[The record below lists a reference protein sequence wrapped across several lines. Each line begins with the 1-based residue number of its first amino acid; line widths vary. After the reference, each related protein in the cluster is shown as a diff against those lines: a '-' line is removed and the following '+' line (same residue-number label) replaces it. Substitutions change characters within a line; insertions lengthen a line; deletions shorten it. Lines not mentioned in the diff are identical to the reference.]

1 VAEPWVHA
9 ESITDGRQGHVDKEQ
24 SICVSVDWDH
34 APTGTHQV
42 PITVVGPSGNRV
54 VVQAVV
60 SNSAAP
66 PRDDVH
72 GFVEAGGLVSIEAE
86 HFTRAVDAPPI
97 KWQVI
102 PNFGRT
108 LSGVTM
114 FPTTAPSQTPGGES
128 PRLEYQMH
136 LEGGGP
142 ATVQAYLS
150 PTLNFTR
157 SDGLRYA
164 VSFDDEPPQ
173 IVNIHTGTESVPGW
187 EKMVGDNINIRTTK
201 HDLAAPGEHVLK
213 FWMVDPGVVLQK
225 LVVSH
230 GEVPTSYLGPPE
242 SFRSGK

>member
-1 VAEPWVHA
+1 
-9 ESITDGRQGHVDKEQ
+9 
-24 SICVSVDWDH
+24 
-34 APTGTHQV
+34 
-42 PITVVGPSGNRV
+42 
-54 VVQAVV
+54 
-60 SNSAAP
+60 
-66 PRDDVH
+66 
-72 GFVEAGGLVSIEAE
+72 
-86 HFTRAVDAPPI
+86 
-97 KWQVI
+97 
-102 PNFGRT
+102 
-108 LSGVTM
+108 M

-150 PTLNFTR
+150 PTLNFTG

-242 SFRSGK
+242 SFRSEK